1 MVYLIQIA
9 EGTYRPGV
17 NNIGD
22 VLRVGEGP
30 SLPSGPGYEGFKIT
44 VLEGVT
50 KAEVEASLNSL
61 LPETKRV
68 WRTQTGVG
76 EWGDTFPE
84 EKEVW
89 NDGGTWKALEKSP
102 KYQFNLPLDE
112 YDTSVLQSK
121 EVDTATKVSQLYLKA
136 KVNLKEAVE
145 NQTPLEIATAQ
156 VAVEK

>member
-30 SLPSGPGYEGFKIT
+30 ALPSGPGYEGFKIT

-61 LPETKRV
+61 LPKTKRV

-76 EWGDTFPE
+76 EWTDEPPE

-89 NDGGTWKALEKSP
+89 NDNGTWKAVEKSP
-102 KYQFNLPLDE
+102 KYPFNLSLDE

-121 EVDTATKVSQLYLKA
+121 EADSATKVSQLYLKA

-145 NQTPLEIATAQ
+145 NQTTLEIAKAQ
-156 VAVEK
+156 VVAEK